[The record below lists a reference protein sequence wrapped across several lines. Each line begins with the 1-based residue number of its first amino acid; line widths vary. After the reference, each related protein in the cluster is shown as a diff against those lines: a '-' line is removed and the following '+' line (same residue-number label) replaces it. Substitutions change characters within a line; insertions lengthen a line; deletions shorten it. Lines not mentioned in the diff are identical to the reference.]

1 MRDRGAGSLLR
12 GKAGPASEEGG
23 RAERRGMRMRI
34 ALAVAWALVAA
45 LALPPAGGEGG
56 TLAQVRANREFHVC
70 ANPEALPYSSNDPGL
85 PGFHVEVAEA
95 LARVLGVRL
104 RVSWTD
110 NRRQARTAGCD
121 AFMEEIL
128 VEGQEGGGPV
138 RPTRPY
144 YRSGIALLVPD
155 GAVEVSR
162 FEDLKGGPVAVA
174 SGSWSHR
181 YVDKRGLQVRV
192 FRFQEEIVEAVRR
205 KEAAAGAVV
214 IPYLG
219 WYLRVHPEAEVHVPK
234 GYTPDPELTWDVA
247 IGLRNADGPLV
258 QAVNQA
264 LEELIA
270 NQTIPAI
277 FAKYGVTYIP
287 PLGR

>member
-1 MRDRGAGSLLR
+1 MTSEAGLS
-12 GKAGPASEEGG
+12 
-23 RAERRGMRMRI
+23 RGMSRRTP
-34 ALAVAWALVAA
+34 LGVVGAVVAC
-45 LALPPAGGEGG
+45 LLLPAAGVQGG
-56 TLAQVRANREFHVC
+56 TLAQVRENREFHVC

-95 LARVLGVRL
+95 LARALGVRL
-104 RVSWTD
+104 RVSWVE

-155 GAVEVSR
+155 GAAEVSR
-162 FEDLKGGPVAVA
+162 FEDLRGGPVAVV

-181 YVDKRGLQVRV
+181 YVDKRGLPIRV
-192 FRFQEEIVEAVRR
+192 FRFQEEIIGAVQRGEAV
-205 KEAAAGAVV
+205 AGAVV
-214 IPYLG
+214 APYLS
-219 WYLRVHPEAEVHVPK
+219 WYLKVHPQAGVHVPA
-234 GYTPDPELTWDVA
+234 GYAPDPELTWDVA
-247 IGLRNADGPLV
+247 VGLRNADGALV

-264 LEELIA
+264 LEGLIA
-270 NQTIPAI
+270 NQTLPGI
-277 FAKYGVTYIP
+277 FARYGVVYTP
-287 PLGR
+287 PPVR

>member
-1 MRDRGAGSLLR
+1 MRGGL
-12 GKAGPASEEGG
+12 AS
-23 RAERRGMRMRI
+23 R
-34 ALAVAWALVAA
+34 LTV
-45 LALPPAGGEGG
+45 
-56 TLAQVRANREFHVC
+56 
-70 ANPEALPYSSNDPGL
+70 LPYSSSDPAL
-85 PGFHVEVAEA
+85 PGVQLDVAEA
-95 LARVLGVRL
+95 LARSMGVRP
-104 RVSWTD
+104 RVSWVE

-121 AFMEEIL
+121 ALMEEIL
-128 VEGQEGGGPV
+128 LDGQEGGGPV

-155 GAVEVSR
+155 GPAEVSR
-162 FEDLKGGPVAVA
+162 FEDLTGGPVAVA

-181 YVDKRGLQVRV
+181 YVDKRGLKVTV
-192 FRFQEEIVEAVRR
+192 FRFQEETVEAVRR
-205 KEAAAGAVV
+205 REAAAGAVV

-219 WYLRVHPEAEVHVPK
+219 WYLRVHPEAGVHVPK

-247 IGLRNADGPLV
+247 VGLRNADGALV

-264 LEELIA
+264 LEHLIA
-270 NQTIPAI
+270 NQTIAPI